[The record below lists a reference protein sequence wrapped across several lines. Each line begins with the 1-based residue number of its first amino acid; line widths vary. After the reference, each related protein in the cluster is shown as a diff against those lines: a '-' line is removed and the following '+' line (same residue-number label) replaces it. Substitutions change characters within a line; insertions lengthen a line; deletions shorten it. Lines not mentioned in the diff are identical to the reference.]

1 MLRIENLF
9 TSFDHTFFL
18 RDISFEINQGE
29 VVLLTGKNGAG
40 KSTLM
45 KTIVGLL
52 KHQKGHIFF
61 NDKILDNLPPDE
73 RIKSGISFVFQDKR
87 LFMRLTVEENLITAI
102 YNGNNKYNA
111 TEFIYS
117 VFPLLEIKRKVLAG
131 NLSGGEQEIL
141 AIARAF
147 IQNPKLLLLDEP
159 SAGLTFEKIDILK
172 ELMNIFIE
180 KSNSILLV
188 EHKSDYFTD
197 ILSKN
202 IQLIDGQMK
211 QY

>member
-52 KHQKGHIFF
+52 KNQKGHIFF

-73 RIKSGISFVFQDKR
+73 RIKLGISFVFQDKR

-102 YNGNNKYNA
+102 YNGNNKYKA

-159 SAGLTFEKIDILK
+159 SAGLTFEKIDSLK

-180 KSNSILLV
+180 KNNSILLV
-188 EHKSDYFTD
+188 EHKSDYFKD
-197 ILSKN
+197 ILTKN